1 LAVARLELTAW
12 LSSSQLGVVG
22 MIKIYL
28 DISQTY
34 HKDIP
39 DEKTADR
46 LAHLIKYILEDKIP
60 LDTVE
65 KAVQSLNWS
74 EETQK
79 IITDAADLVWNKMQ
93 EEIKNV

>member
-1 LAVARLELTAW
+1 
-12 LSSSQLGVVG
+12 

-34 HKDIP
+34 PQDIP
-39 DEKTADR
+39 DKETADR
-46 LAHLIKYILEDKIP
+46 LAHLVRYILEDKIP
-60 LDTVE
+60 LDTIE

-79 IITDAADLVWNKMQ
+79 IITNAANLAWNKMQ
-93 EEIKNV
+93 EEVENV

>member
-1 LAVARLELTAW
+1 
-12 LSSSQLGVVG
+12 
-22 MIKIYL
+22 MIKMYL

-39 DEKTADR
+39 DKETADR
-46 LAHLIKYILEDKIP
+46 LAHLVKYILEDKIP

-74 EETQK
+74 EETQR
-79 IITDAADLVWNKMQ
+79 IITDAANLAWDKMQ
-93 EEIKNV
+93 VEIKNYHNPMEIEELKDV